1 MAQPIV
7 KYTLNNKGQVP
18 EWINTS
24 DSSFAGQH
32 GITGNKT
39 GYIPKYESPQ
49 NTIFL
54 GIASG
59 DPDPD
64 GTPDDYVGIITTK
77 ALLQT
82 YITETGSTLKY
93 KTTTLTL
100 TGIQTATTG
109 LSTAW
114 GQTEYSGGLSTSTT
128 SKHTVSGV
136 GTVAKIS
143 TSQITKVV
151 TVVDRPTGSSISTV
165 STPVV
170 VDPASTLS
178 GVSTSVGIVTT
189 TGTVTGIQTATTT
202 GLSTAWNQE
211 NYSGGLSTTT
221 STKYTASGVGTVA
234 TISTSAV
241 TKVVVA
247 TDTTTGSTDATTDT
261 PIVIDAASTL
271 SGVST
276 SSSVGVV
283 TTTDTAGL
291 AVTTTTTTYTTSFT
305 YTDVVTNL
313 STSTSSIT
321 TDGVTTRTDT
331 VTTTETTNYETSYD
345 YAAEATRLWDIYT
358 ALNS

>member
-1 MAQPIV
+1 MAQPLV
-7 KYTLNNKGQVP
+7 KYTLNRKGQIP
-18 EWINTS
+18 SWIDTGS
-24 DSSFAGQH
+24 DSFAGEH
-32 GITGNKT
+32 GISGNKT

-49 NTIFL
+49 ETIWL

-82 YITETGSTLKY
+82 YITETGSTLQY
-93 KTTTLTL
+93 KT
-100 TGIQTATTG
+100 I
-109 LSTAW
+109 
-114 GQTEYSGGLSTSTT
+114 TE
-128 SKHTVSGV
+128 
-136 GTVAKIS
+136 
-143 TSQITKVV
+143 
-151 TVVDRPTGSSISTV
+151 
-165 STPVV
+165 
-170 VDPASTLS
+170 
-178 GVSTSVGIVTT
+178 
-189 TGTVTGIQTATTT
+189 TVTGIQTATTT

-234 TISTSAV
+234 TISTSQV

-247 TDTTTGSTDATTDT
+247 TDTTTGSSDATTET

-283 TTTDTAGL
+283 TTTEPTTGL

-305 YTDVVTNL
+305 YTDVSTSS
-313 STSTSSIT
+313 STSTSETT

>member
-7 KYTLNNKGQVP
+7 KYTLNKKGQTP

-24 DSSFAGQH
+24 DSSFASQH
-32 GITGNKT
+32 AITGNKT
-39 GYIPKYESPQ
+39 GFIPKYESPQ
-49 NTIFL
+49 DTIYL

-82 YITETGSTLKY
+82 YITETGSTLQY
-93 KTTTLTL
+93 KTTTETI
-100 TGIQTATTG
+100 TGVQ
-109 LSTAW
+109 
-114 GQTEYSGGLSTSTT
+114 
-128 SKHTVSGV
+128 
-136 GTVAKIS
+136 
-143 TSQITKVV
+143 
-151 TVVDRPTGSSISTV
+151 
-165 STPVV
+165 
-170 VDPASTLS
+170 
-178 GVSTSVGIVTT
+178 TSV
-189 TGTVTGIQTATTT
+189 TT
-202 GLSTAWNQE
+202 GLSTAWNQTE
-211 NYSGGLSTTT
+211 YSGGLSTTT

-247 TDTTTGSTDATTDT
+247 TDTTTGSSDATTDT
-261 PIVIDAASTL
+261 PITIDVASTL

-283 TTTDTAGL
+283 TTTNDVGL
-291 AVTTTTTTYTTSFT
+291 AVTTTTTTYTTSYT
-305 YTDVVTNL
+305 YTDVVTSS
-313 STSTSSIT
+313 STSTSETT

-331 VTTTETTNYETSYD
+331 VTTTETTKYDTSYD